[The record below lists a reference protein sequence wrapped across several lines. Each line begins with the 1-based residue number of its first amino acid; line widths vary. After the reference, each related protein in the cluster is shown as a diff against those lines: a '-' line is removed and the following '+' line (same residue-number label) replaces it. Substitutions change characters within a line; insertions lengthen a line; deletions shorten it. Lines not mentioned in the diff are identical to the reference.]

1 MRSKTMSFA
10 SELFPSTAYTF
21 TGEET
26 EFILSEITDR
36 IKSDIHVNEMKQLKS
51 VELAD
56 KLVTTSR

>member
-10 SELFPSTAYTF
+10 SEAFPSTAYSF
-21 TGEET
+21 TSEET
-26 EFILSEITDR
+26 ESILLEITDR